1 MQTIRVRE
9 KTDRDGT
16 LLLRLPLGRPEAEY
30 DVVVILQ
37 PKDERATPRNMAQSI
52 PSPPS
57 EPWDVI
63 NVLRE
68 ELARSGRV
76 FPDST
81 PLIREDRER

>member
-1 MQTIRVRE
+1 MRTIRVRE
-9 KTDRDGT
+9 KTDREGT

-37 PKDERATPRNMAQSI
+37 LKDERAAPRNSAENI
-52 PSPPS
+52 PTPPS
-57 EPWDVI
+57 DTWAVI
-63 NVLRE
+63 NALRE